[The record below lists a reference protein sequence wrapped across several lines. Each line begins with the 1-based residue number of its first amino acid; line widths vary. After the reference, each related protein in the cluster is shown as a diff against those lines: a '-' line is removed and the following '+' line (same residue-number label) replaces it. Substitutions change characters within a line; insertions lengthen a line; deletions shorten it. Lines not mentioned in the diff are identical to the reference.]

1 MPAKKKKVA
10 KKATDEVPEE
20 EKDKVPEEE
29 KPKPMYEIPEYLD
42 PAKYTPI
49 CTLEICLILP

>member
-1 MPAKKKKVA
+1 MVVKKKKTSKKKKKVA
-10 KKATDEVPEE
+10 DGAAAD
-20 EKDKVPEEE
+20 EEE

-49 CTLEICLILP
+49 CNVKLQLITP